1 MASFSMSSHLSA
13 QANTST
19 LRFIAEDCN
28 LFLSS
33 TKQSNNSKSGNIQQ
47 QYQKYGVD
55 LKKDYVSVLD
65 FDLFELSLR
74 TNDKKSGINPH
85 IDLRA
90 SNNIVHIRTCSDSGS
105 ALMQLI
111 TYFAMDGD
119 LLPKDD
125 EDVNSPFASPKHI
138 QKEPEELV
146 HVTPQDISNLSQE
159 QHEHV
164 NELIGEAMVEIV
176 EETTPKRMCNKER
189 INDPNGAQ
197 IFFFPDENHPISAQD
212 VCNPLPQVTNEL
224 GDVTFLSTKNSDTD
238 EEYCFVEADLYLGV
252 VVRNTL
258 LHSDNCQFVSFQ
270 KSFSQGTAHLKFVG

>member
-28 LFLSS
+28 LFLNS
-33 TKQSNNSKSGNIQQ
+33 TRTQSNSTKSGNQQ
-47 QYQKYGVD
+47 SHHQRYGVD

-90 SNNIVHIRTCSDSGS
+90 SNNIVHIRTCSDSGR

-119 LLPKDD
+119 LLPKED
-125 EDVNSPFASPKHI
+125 EDVNSPFASPKHL

-164 NELIGEAMVEIV
+164 NELLGEAMVEII
-176 EETTPKRMCNKER
+176 EETTPKRCGNNDR
-189 INDPNGAQ
+189 LNDPNGAQ
-197 IFFFPDENHPISAQD
+197 IFFFPDENHPILTQD
-212 VCNPLPQVTNEL
+212 VGHPLTQVTNEL

-252 VVRNTL
+252 VVRL
-258 LHSDNCQFVSFQ
+258 LEYLYY
-270 KSFSQGTAHLKFVG
+270 LKAVV